1 MNICLVKDGNHLE
14 DCAMMNKDINDDQS
28 VFLFSS
34 MQGILAFLIL
44 ILVSSLVGLYFFAC
58 CATITK
64 QVLRKER

>member
-14 DCAMMNKDINDDQS
+14 DCAMNKAINDDQS
-28 VFLFSS
+28 SFLFFS
-34 MQGILAFLIL
+34 MLGILAFLIL